1 MSDENADPKKLDNI
15 IQGPWKSKRVKV
27 PDQSVFELQQDLVFI
42 EELCESVMVQVIYT
56 LGENE
61 VDIADKDFLQD
72 IAFVIESLKSTLY
85 RERGMPHPFTNLIRH
100 ISEVT
105 IEEKDDDDDE
115 DTIATKFSIAKLTKL
130 LEKIEEDDKPEPEL
144 A

>member
-15 IQGPWKSKRVKV
+15 IQGPWKYKRVKV

-100 ISEVT
+100 ISEVI
-105 IEEKDDDDDE
+105 IEENDEDDE
-115 DTIATKFSIAKLTKL
+115 QSIATKFSIAKLTKL

>member
-1 MSDENADPKKLDNI
+1 MNGSIEEPDENSNI
-15 IQGPWKSKRVKV
+15 IRGPWKSKRVKV

-56 LGENE
+56 LGENG
-61 VDIADKDFLQD
+61 VDISDKDFLQD
-72 IAFVIESLKSTLY
+72 IAFVIESLKSTLF
-85 RERGMPHPFTNLIRH
+85 REHGMPHPLTTVIRH

-105 IEEKDDDDDE
+105 IEENDDDE
-115 DTIATKFSIAKLTKL
+115 DTVATKFSLNKLTKL
-130 LEKIEEDDKPEPEL
+130 LEKIEENDDSL